1 MTLTSRIG
9 TRPLL
14 LTGVVVQ
21 LAAFAVAIGTGHPTA
36 YAVFAVLSAGA
47 LALGTLPGF
56 AVPPLA
62 FVLLIA
68 TGENGVLYA
77 GVGGIVL
84 LATAVLTADRDRDR
98 GLFGL
103 ALAVLVGAVLSLSW
117 EFLAGFGLAGY
128 ALAAAG
134 FVALG
139 AALAIVAGAGAFD
152 TLFAL
157 VGASLLVALG
167 LPLTMIVARQDP
179 GLVFEKATNPA
190 VQRSLYITIFAPLL
204 AAVATVALGVPLAY
218 LLSRGFPGHT
228 LVESLVDLP
237 LVVPHSV
244 AGLAILFAFGRSA
257 AFPDLNVYLGLAG
270 MVLAMMF
277 VSAPFAVNAARE
289 GFEAT
294 DDGLSRAAR
303 SLGANRWETF
313 KRVEAPLAARGV
325 LTGGVLSWARSVSE
339 FGAVAVVAYNV
350 SFFYPP
356 AGENVT
362 SQHAP
367 VFIYNTF
374 TSQGLADSG
383 AISALL
389 LVLVAV
395 IFVLIRTV
403 AYDEGGWP

>member
-1 MTLTSRIG
+1 
-9 TRPLL
+9 
-14 LTGVVVQ
+14 
-21 LAAFAVAIGTGHPTA
+21 
-36 YAVFAVLSAGA
+36 
-47 LALGTLPGF
+47 
-56 AVPPLA
+56 
-62 FVLLIA
+62 
-68 TGENGVLYA
+68 
-77 GVGGIVL
+77 
-84 LATAVLTADRDRDR
+84 
-98 GLFGL
+98 
-103 ALAVLVGAVLSLSW
+103 
-117 EFLAGFGLAGY
+117 
-128 ALAAAG
+128 
-134 FVALG
+134 
-139 AALAIVAGAGAFD
+139 
-152 TLFAL
+152 
-157 VGASLLVALG
+157 
-167 LPLTMIVARQDP
+167 MIVARQDP